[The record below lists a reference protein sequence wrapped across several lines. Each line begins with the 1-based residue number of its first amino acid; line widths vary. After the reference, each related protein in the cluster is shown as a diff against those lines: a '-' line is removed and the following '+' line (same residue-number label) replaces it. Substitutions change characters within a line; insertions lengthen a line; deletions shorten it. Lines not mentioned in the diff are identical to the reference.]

1 MRVSLTVMGGLMS
14 SFKSWVPEPVKR
26 LYRNARSFLKYG
38 YYTMKLKN
46 KDYPRLSI
54 MSNEE
59 VVDEIVYQGKSLA
72 RFGDGELGWVL
83 GREAAGGYQD
93 VTPELSS
100 RLKEVLQSDDDRL
113 VVGVLK
119 VLNDDSNMTFL
130 ARAHWREFKYRTE
143 DQLLPLLDLNRKY
156 ADSSI
161 TRPYID
167 LKDKSGAPAE
177 FSNIKRI
184 WRGKRVLLVEGR
196 ESRLGVGNDL
206 FSEAAY
212 LHRLLGPST
221 NAFSRYDVILS
232 SIEQSSAEYDL
243 VLIALGPTATV
254 LAYDLC
260 RNGIQ
265 AVDIGHIDNEYEW
278 MLMGAKRK
286 VSIPGKNVDEVGANA
301 SSEVSDDL
309 YMASIV
315 GVID

>member
-1 MRVSLTVMGGLMS
+1 
-14 SFKSWVPEPVKR
+14 
-26 LYRNARSFLKYG
+26 
-38 YYTMKLKN
+38 
-46 KDYPRLSI
+46 

-206 FSEAAY
+206 FSEAAC

-221 NAFSRYDVILS
+221 NAFSRYDAILS

>member
-1 MRVSLTVMGGLMS
+1 MY
-14 SFKSWVPEPVKR
+14 SFKSCVPEPVKR
-26 LYRNARSFLKYG
+26 LYRNSRSLLKYY
-38 YYTMKLKN
+38 YYTLKLKN
-46 KDYPRLSI
+46 KDYPALSI

-59 VVDEIVYQGKSLA
+59 TVDEVVYCGKSLA

-93 VTPELSS
+93 VTPELSA

-113 VVGVLK
+113 IVGVLK

-167 LKDKSGAPAE
+167 LRDKSGALAE

-206 FSEAAY
+206 FAEASC

-221 NAFSRYDVILS
+221 NAFSRYDAILS
-232 SIEQSSAEYDL
+232 SIEHSSAEYDL
-243 VLIALGPTATV
+243 ILLALGPTATV

-286 VSIPGKNVDEVGANA
+286 VSIPGKSVDEVGVSAN
-301 SSEVSDDL
+301 SEVSDDW
-309 YMASIV
+309 YTASVI